1 MDIKTVA
8 DAEGLLDE
16 GDVESDA
23 GATDPVQ
30 LAETGD
36 HE

>member
-1 MDIKTVA
+1 MDVETVA
-8 DAEGLLDE
+8 DAEGLFDE
-16 GDVESDA
+16 RDVESDA

-36 HE
+36 H